1 MKPALPTTISA
12 SVTSCDDQPH
22 RAEEIQR
29 RRRHSVLPVRV
40 LRGCKSKY
48 PPHFEAMSR
57 FRETRSLYGVA
68 IANNLINLFSTRFR
82 RVICD
87 NKEFI
92 G

>member
-1 MKPALPTTISA
+1 
-12 SVTSCDDQPH
+12 
-22 RAEEIQR
+22 
-29 RRRHSVLPVRV
+29 VRV

-68 IANNLINLFSTRFR
+68 IANNLINLFSMRFR

>member
-1 MKPALPTTISA
+1 
-12 SVTSCDDQPH
+12 
-22 RAEEIQR
+22 
-29 RRRHSVLPVRV
+29 LPVRV
-40 LRGCKSKY
+40 PRGCKSKY

-68 IANNLINLFSTRFR
+68 IANNLINLFSMRFR